1 MIIQPKVKGFIC
13 TTAHPAG
20 CKKNVEMQREYVE
33 KLGKLDGPKKVLVIG
48 GSTGFGLASRIT
60 AAFAFDAATINV
72 SYEKLPT
79 DKKTGTAGYYNT
91 KAFDEIA
98 QNEGLLSKSF
108 NGDAFSDQLKK
119 EVLAYIKE
127 NLGEIDLLIYSVAS
141 PRRTDPATG
150 ETYYSVLKPLNT
162 SYTNTTIDFMTG
174 KMSEIT
180 LEPASATEV
189 EGTVKVMG
197 GEDWELWIE
206 ALIEENLL
214 AEGAMTIAYSYI
226 GPKLTFPIYRD
237 GSIGKAK
244 EHLEAKA
251 LEMNEKYRANKLQA
265 YVSVNKA
272 LVTQASSA
280 IPVVPLYIS
289 VLYKIMKEKGIHEG
303 CIEQI
308 YRMFSEKIL
317 NKKVIVDEKNRIR
330 VDDWE
335 MREDVQEEVEKAW
348 EIMRNG
354 NVQEVLDLE
363 GYRDEFYK
371 LFGFNMQG
379 VNYEEDIDIS

>member
-20 CKKNVEMQREYVE
+20 CKKNVEMQKEYVE

-60 AAFAFDAATINV
+60 AAFAFDAVTINV

-98 QNEGLLSKSF
+98 KSAGLLSKSF
-108 NGDAFSDQLKK
+108 NGDAFSNQTK
-119 EVLAYIKE
+119 EEVITYIRE
-127 NLGEIDLLIYSVAS
+127 NLGEIDMLIYSVAS
-141 PRRTDPATG
+141 PRRIDPITG
-150 ETYYSVLKPLNT
+150 ETYYSVLKPLKT

-174 KMSEIT
+174 EMSKIT
-180 LEPASATEV
+180 LEPATPEEV

-197 GEDWELWIE
+197 GEDWELWID
-206 ALIEENLL
+206 ALIKEKLL
-214 AEGAMTIAYSYI
+214 AEGAITIAYSYI
-226 GPKLTFPIYRD
+226 GPELTFPIYRD

-251 LEMNEKYRANKLQA
+251 LEMNEKYKNNKLKA

-289 VLYKIMKEKGIHEG
+289 VLYKIMKAKGIHEG

-308 YRMFSEKIL
+308 YRMFSDKIL
-317 NKKVIVDEKNRIR
+317 RENIIVDEKNRIR

-335 MREDVQEEVEKAW
+335 MREDVQKEVIEAWGKMNQDNLEE
-348 EIMRNG
+348 I
-354 NVQEVLDLE
+354 LDLD

-371 LFGFNMQG
+371 LFGFNVQQ

>member
-20 CKKNVEMQREYVE
+20 CKKNVEVQKEYVE

-98 QNEGLLSKSF
+98 KSAGLLSKSF
-108 NGDAFSDQLKK
+108 NGDAFSNQTK
-119 EVLAYIKE
+119 EEVITYIRE
-127 NLGEIDLLIYSVAS
+127 NLGEIDMLIYSVAS
-141 PRRTDPATG
+141 PRRIDPITG
-150 ETYYSVLKPLNT
+150 ETYYSVLKPLIT

-174 KMSEIT
+174 EMSKIT
-180 LEPASATEV
+180 LEPATPEEV

-197 GEDWELWIE
+197 GEDWELWID
-206 ALIEENLL
+206 ALIKEKLL
-214 AEGAMTIAYSYI
+214 AEGAITIAYSYI
-226 GPKLTFPIYRD
+226 GPELTFPIYRD

-251 LEMNEKYRANKLQA
+251 LEMNEKYKNNRLKA

-289 VLYKIMKEKGIHEG
+289 VLYKIMKAKGIHEG

-308 YRMFSEKIL
+308 YRMFSDKIL
-317 NKKVIVDEKNRIR
+317 RENIIVDEKNRIR

-335 MREDVQEEVEKAW
+335 MREDVQKEVIEAWGKMNQDNLEE
-348 EIMRNG
+348 I
-354 NVQEVLDLE
+354 LDLD

-371 LFGFNMQG
+371 LFGFNIQQ